1 MAAAIFAAAPVTA
14 QAASR
19 VPCDRAMIGNLP
31 TAVTAHG
38 APEVAVASAY
48 AALQRLRHQ
57 RQEDPPARA
66 HTWPREDREA
76 ASWVASPSSPLPFL
90 PFLSFFAPL
99 LLLSFPLP
107 WLLLL
112 RPNGVLLPLPPFV
125 YCEP

>member
-57 RQEDPPARA
+57 RQADLPAAA
-66 HTWPREDREA
+66 HTWLRWDRAVTGA
-76 ASWVASPSSPLPFL
+76 ASPLQFLSLLFL
-90 PFLSFFAPL
+90 PTLLEYISPFFRGCCCCGRTGFTSRCHCSTVSRADQI
-99 LLLSFPLP
+99 
-107 WLLLL
+107 
-112 RPNGVLLPLPPFV
+112 
-125 YCEP
+125 